1 MNRNELYEYLSGM
14 TRKERSVYVAQQLER
29 LRRIGKVN
37 VRHNRKCHWRHSKEL
52 SYYEDYSRG
61 GSTEVTVDIAPGVS
75 IGAKA
80 LCNPR
85 ENYVK
90 HIGIAIAAH
99 KLAETLPLGAIE
111 SLLGF

>member
-37 VRHNRKCHWRHSKEL
+37 VRHNRQYRWMRRNRD
-52 SYYEDYSRG
+52 DYTDSSRG